1 MAGGSSLVLK
11 AVSYRSSLPLEGWAA
26 GLFLLAL
33 SALAWAWL
41 FRMGAASDIFLCR
54 VGTVTLSAVAAM
66 WAVMMIAMMIPSA
79 VPMILAYA
87 QETSRVERPPIRL
100 GLVALFVSIYL
111 IVWSA
116 LGAAAGGAEWL
127 LSQSGFIR
135 DGQIADP
142 RYAGALLLIAGLYQW
157 SAVKSVCLSHCHEPM
172 RFLRRRYRG
181 GYAGA
186 VKLGLEHST
195 ACMGCCWALM
205 LLAFVGG
212 AMNLGWMVV
221 LTLFVAL
228 EKLIGTRGAF
238 LRLSAL
244 ALLLAGAVEMTRSI
258 L

>member
-1 MAGGSSLVLK
+1 MLRTAPQ
-11 AVSYRSSLPLEGWAA
+11 RTSLPLEGWAA
-26 GLFLLAL
+26 GIFLLAL
-33 SALAWAWL
+33 SAFAWAWL
-41 FRMGAASDIFLCR
+41 FRMGAAGDNFLCR
-54 VGTVTLSAVAAM
+54 VQTVTLPAVAAM

-79 VPMILAYA
+79 LPMILAHA
-87 QETSRVERPPIRL
+87 QVTTRVERPPIRL
-100 GLVALFVSIYL
+100 GVVALFVAIYV
-111 IVWSA
+111 IVWSVF
-116 LGAAAGGAEWL
+116 GAATGGAEWL

-157 SAVKSVCLSHCHEPM
+157 SAVKSVCLSRCHEPM
-172 RFLRRRYRG
+172 SFLRRRYRG

-195 ACMGCCWALM
+195 ACIGCCWAFM

-228 EKLIGTRGAF
+228 EKLIGTRVVF

-244 ALLLAGAVEMTRSI
+244 GLLLAGTIEMTRSM

>member
-1 MAGGSSLVLK
+1 VLRT
-11 AVSYRSSLPLEGWAA
+11 ASQRTSLPLEGWAA
-26 GLFLLAL
+26 GIFLLAL

-41 FRMGAASDIFLCR
+41 FRMGAAGDIFLCR
-54 VGTVTLSAVAAM
+54 VQTVTLPAVAAM

-79 VPMILAYA
+79 LPMILAHA
-87 QETSRVERPPIRL
+87 QVTTRVERPPIRL
-100 GLVALFVSIYL
+100 GVVALFVAIYV
-111 IVWSA
+111 IVWSVF
-116 LGAAAGGAEWL
+116 GAATGGAEWL
-127 LSQSGFIR
+127 LSRSGFIR

-172 RFLRRRYRG
+172 SFLRRRYRG

-195 ACMGCCWALM
+195 ACIGCCWALM

-212 AMNLGWMVV
+212 AMNLGWMVA

-228 EKLIGTRGAF
+228 EKLIGTRVVF

-244 ALLLAGAVEMTRSI
+244 GLLLAGAIEITRQM

>member
-1 MAGGSSLVLK
+1 MLRTASQ
-11 AVSYRSSLPLEGWAA
+11 RTSLPLEGWAA
-26 GLFLLAL
+26 GIFLLAL

-41 FRMGAASDIFLCR
+41 FRMGAAGDIFLCR
-54 VGTVTLSAVAAM
+54 VQTVTLPAVAAM

-79 VPMILAYA
+79 LPMILAHA
-87 QETSRVERPPIRL
+87 QVTTRVERPPIRL
-100 GLVALFVSIYL
+100 GVVALFVAIYV
-111 IVWSA
+111 IVWSVF
-116 LGAAAGGAEWL
+116 GAATGGAEWL
-127 LSQSGFIR
+127 LSRSGFIR

-172 RFLRRRYRG
+172 SFLRRRYRG

-195 ACMGCCWALM
+195 ACIGCFWALM

-212 AMNLGWMVV
+212 AMNLGWMVA

-228 EKLIGTRGAF
+228 EKLIGTRVVF

-244 ALLLAGAVEMTRSI
+244 GLLLAGAIEITRQM

>member
-1 MAGGSSLVLK
+1 MLRTASQ
-11 AVSYRSSLPLEGWAA
+11 RTSLPLEGWAA
-26 GLFLLAL
+26 GILLLAL

-41 FRMGAASDIFLCR
+41 FRMGAAGDIFLCR
-54 VGTVTLSAVAAM
+54 VQTVTLPAVAAM

-79 VPMILAYA
+79 LPMILAHA
-87 QETSRVERPPIRL
+87 QVTTRVERPPIRL
-100 GLVALFVSIYL
+100 GVVALFVAIYV
-111 IVWSA
+111 IVWSVF
-116 LGAAAGGAEWL
+116 GAATGGAEWL
-127 LSQSGFIR
+127 LSRSGFIR

-172 RFLRRRYRG
+172 SFLRRRYRG

-195 ACMGCCWALM
+195 ACIGCCWALM

-212 AMNLGWMVV
+212 AMNLGWMVA

-228 EKLIGTRGAF
+228 EKLIGTRVVF

-244 ALLLAGAVEMTRSI
+244 GLLLAGAIEITRQM

>member
-1 MAGGSSLVLK
+1 VLRT
-11 AVSYRSSLPLEGWAA
+11 ASQRTSLPLEGWAA
-26 GLFLLAL
+26 GIFLLAL

-41 FRMGAASDIFLCR
+41 FRMGAAGDIFLCR
-54 VGTVTLSAVAAM
+54 VLTVTLPAVAAM

-79 VPMILAYA
+79 LPMILAHA
-87 QETSRVERPPIRL
+87 QVTTRVERPPIRL
-100 GLVALFVSIYL
+100 GVVALFVAIYV
-111 IVWSA
+111 IVWSVF
-116 LGAAAGGAEWL
+116 GAATGGAEWL
-127 LSQSGFIR
+127 LSRSGFIR

-172 RFLRRRYRG
+172 SFLRRRYRG

-195 ACMGCCWALM
+195 ACIGCCWALM

-212 AMNLGWMVV
+212 AMNLGWMVA

-228 EKLIGTRGAF
+228 EKLIGTRVVF

-244 ALLLAGAVEMTRSI
+244 GLLLAGAIEITRQM

>member
-1 MAGGSSLVLK
+1 M
-11 AVSYRSSLPLEGWAA
+11 PLEGWAA
-26 GLFLLAL
+26 ALFLLVL

-41 FRMGAASDIFLCR
+41 FRMGAANDIFLCR
-54 VGTVTLSAVAAM
+54 VGTVTLPAVAAM

-79 VPMILAYA
+79 LPMILAYT
-87 QETSRVERPPIRL
+87 QVTSRVEQPPIRL

-111 IVWSA
+111 VVWSA
-116 LGAAAGGAEWL
+116 FGAAAGGAEWL

-135 DGQIADP
+135 NGQIADP

-157 SAVKSVCLSHCHEPM
+157 SAAKSVCLSHCHEPM

-186 VKLGLEHST
+186 VKLSLEHTT

-212 AMNLGWMVV
+212 AMNLGWMML

-228 EKLIGTRGAF
+228 EKLIGTRAVLAPLGARIASRRNRRNDVVDG
-238 LRLSAL
+238 L
-244 ALLLAGAVEMTRSI
+244 GADAARRRR
-258 L
+258 